1 MLLGNSPFPIFRNY
15 QFQNETKCFKPFLR
29 KWVLLHCFRIKNHCR
44 INVVVLSLALKQR
57 LGANGLLA
65 SKFNCGIACL
75 RCFSATGKS
84 GSKQPLSLGKGCT
97 TKGVVIHELL
107 HALGMMHEHCRA
119 DRDQFIRINFKNV
132 RPSKWN
138 ELLNGFYVKFW
149 RKTRFCLCFFFNFP
163 LQTLRLLL
171 VAQNSERA
179 TPILGLCH
187 DVFNDQ
193 FIFSTL

>member
-1 MLLGNSPFPIFRNY
+1 MSFIALLQNKKSLSY
-15 QFQNETKCFKPFLR
+15 QCRRTQPRFETE
-29 KWVLLHCFRIKNHCR
+29 
-44 INVVVLSLALKQR
+44 A
-57 LGANGLLA
+57 GANGPLA

-138 ELLNGFYVKFW
+138 ELLNGFYVKF
-149 RKTRFCLCFFFNFP
+149 
-163 LQTLRLLL
+163 
-171 VAQNSERA
+171 
-179 TPILGLCH
+179 
-187 DVFNDQ
+187 
-193 FIFSTL
+193 